1 MNPGDEAFV
10 SEGVAVATS
19 TSSVRAA
26 VNPRGGFDVVLCF
39 VLLLREAMVAS
50 SHQRSPDDIPL
61 SQQHD
66 YAPDDLSAPWYS
78 YHGEGYW
85 HCRLCR
91 AWVTKDHV
99 NKSQHQNAVVS
110 AFQRTWYPIPAG
122 YAALPTP
129 YAVRTGGKDGKDN
142 GKGIQPPDI
151 QPPLPPVP
159 PPPVAPVSS
168 AATSATSASSPTCRI
183 CLQAPGEDRV
193 KDLEARLTV
202 LEDQVKDLE
211 ARLKNAGSLPSDS
224 AGSAVSLPSDWTDGE
239 N

>member
-1 MNPGDEAFV
+1 MFSEA
-10 SEGVAVATS
+10 VAVA
-19 TSSVRAA
+19 SSVRAD
-26 VNPRGGFDVVLCF
+26 VNPSGGFDVVLCF

-91 AWVTKDHV
+91 AWVTTDHV

-122 YAALPTP
+122 YAALPNP

-168 AATSATSASSPTCRI
+168 AAATSATSASSPTCRI

-224 AGSAVSLPSDWTDGE
+224 AGSAVASLPSDWTDGE
-239 N
+239 S